1 MGRLRRDRVPAPAGA
16 PQSVAGHDEHLR
28 TVAHVLGKVAEG
40 DLEVR
45 IPPLPGAGQDLLA
58 MRSQLNRALDVV
70 DAFVRES
77 QVSLVAA
84 AEGRFHRR
92 MLVRGLPGAFR
103 VAAEK
108 IGAAHQAMQASAE
121 RLAEQEAARLAI
133 VDHAVEVSTHV
144 AAASTELFASAG
156 SLAASARS
164 GVGEVDGAL
173 ATVQQLEETAE
184 RIGETVQ
191 LIRNVA
197 STTRMLALNATIES
211 ARAGEAG
218 KGFAVVASEVKRLAD
233 DTAMSSGEIAR
244 QVEDAQAA
252 AQEAARAMSRLT
264 QVIRDI
270 DQEVAGIALAAGD
283 GESGLARLAEELRV
297 HIGRFAG

>member
-1 MGRLRRDRVPAPAGA
+1 MALRLRDRVPAPSSA
-16 PQSVAGHDEHLR
+16 PEARSDDAHFR
-28 TVAHVLGKVAEG
+28 TVADVLARVAEG

-45 IPPLPGAGQDLLA
+45 VPPLPGASDELSA
-58 MRSQLNRALDVV
+58 MRGQVNRALDVI
-70 DAFVRES
+70 DAFVREA

-103 VAAEK
+103 VAAEQ
-108 IGAAHQAMQASAE
+108 IGTARQGMETSSQ
-121 RLAEQEAARLAI
+121 RLADQEAARLAI
-133 VDHAVEVSTHV
+133 VDKAVEVSTHV
-144 AAASTELFASAG
+144 AAASTELSASAG

-173 ATVQQLEETAE
+173 VTVRALEETAD
-184 RIGETVQ
+184 RIGATVQ

-197 STTRMLALNATIES
+197 STTRMLALNATIEA

-233 DTAMSSGEIAR
+233 DTAVSSEEISR
-244 QVEDAQAA
+244 QVQEAQSA
-252 AQEAARAMSRLT
+252 AQEAARAMARLT
-264 QVIRDI
+264 EVIRGI
-270 DQEVAGIALAAGD
+270 DQEVEGIAAAAGD
-283 GESGLARLAEELRV
+283 GESGLARLAEELHT
-297 HIGRFAG
+297 HIGQFAG